1 MKRVKVAINWRIIW
15 YSVLIWV
22 TAFLVGSFI
31 FLPWFYIVLPLF
43 ILLLTVYYF
52 DTKDI
57 GGSAVSFACL
67 PARQGLAVA
76 IAWFFTIALF
86 SLLEIVGFYYYDFAY
101 YFSDIR
107 NWFLYPLVLLIP
119 VVYGIILENSETKKS
134 RKRRTKKMPIK
145 KSWAEELSRK
155 SVLS

>member
-1 MKRVKVAINWRIIW
+1 MKKVSVAFSWRIVW
-15 YSVLIWV
+15 YSAVIWV

-57 GGSAVSFACL
+57 GSSAVSFARL

-86 SLLEIVGFYYYDFAY
+86 SLLEIIGFYYFDFGY

-134 RKRRTKKMPIK
+134 RNKRSKRVSYK
-145 KSWAEELSRK
+145 KSWAEELTRK
-155 SVLS
+155 SALS

>member
-1 MKRVKVAINWRIIW
+1 MKKVKVTVNWRIIW
-15 YSVLIWV
+15 YSVLVWV
-22 TAFLVGSFI
+22 TAFFVGSFI
-31 FLPWFYIVLPLF
+31 FLPWFYVILPLF

-52 DTKDI
+52 DTKNI
-57 GGSAVSFACL
+57 GGGAVAFANL

-86 SLLEIVGFYYYDFAY
+86 SLMEIVGFYYFDFVY
-101 YFSDIR
+101 YFSDLR

-134 RKRRTKKMPIK
+134 RNKRSKRVSFRKT
-145 KSWAEELSRK
+145 WVGELSRK
-155 SVLS
+155 SALS